1 MINSTLI
8 QELSIKIKELVKD
21 SPISDLDRN
30 IHALI
35 QGALTKMEL
44 ISREEYDVQ
53 TAVLQH
59 TRDKLNELEKKL
71 VAIEDLLQKPQK

>member
-1 MINSTLI
+1 MLNSVFF
-8 QELSIKIKELVKD
+8 QDLSIKIKELIKN
-21 SPISDLDRN
+21 SPAGELDNN

-53 TAVLQH
+53 AEVLKH
-59 TRDKLNELEKKL
+59 TREKLNALEKKL
-71 VAIEDLLQKPQK
+71 ETLEDLLQKSHK

>member
-1 MINSTLI
+1 MFNSVFL
-8 QELSIKIKELVKD
+8 QELSIKIKELIKS
-21 SPISDLDRN
+21 SPASDLERN

-53 TAVLQH
+53 TEVLKH
-59 TRDKLNELEKKL
+59 TREKLNALEKKL
-71 VAIEDLLQKPQK
+71 ESLEDLLQKSHK

>member
-1 MINSTLI
+1 MLNSGPLL
-8 QELSIKIKELVKD
+8 ELSNKIKELISK
-21 SPISDLDRN
+21 STASDLDKN

-53 TAVLQH
+53 TEVLKH
-59 TRDKLNELEKKL
+59 TREKLDALEEKL
-71 VAIEDLLQKPQK
+71 KTIEDLLQKSHK

>member
-1 MINSTLI
+1 MLNSTFLE
-8 QELSIKIKELVKD
+8 ELSIKIKELFKN
-21 SPISDLDRN
+21 SPAGDLDRN

-53 TAVLQH
+53 AEVLKH
-59 TRDKLNELEKKL
+59 TREKLNALEKKL
-71 VAIEDLLQKPQK
+71 ETLEDLLQKSHK

>member
-1 MINSTLI
+1 MINSKLI
-8 QELSIKIKELVKD
+8 QELSIKIKELYKN
-21 SPISDLDRN
+21 SPVSDLENN

-53 TAVLQH
+53 KEVLQH

-71 VAIEDLLQKPQK
+71 ASIEDLLQKTQK

>member
-1 MINSTLI
+1 MINSKLI
-8 QELSIKIKELVKD
+8 QDLSIKIKELSKN
-21 SPISDLDRN
+21 SPVSDLEKN

-44 ISREEYDVQ
+44 ISREEYDIQ
-53 TAVLQH
+53 KEVLQH

-71 VAIEDLLQKPQK
+71 ASIEDLLQKTQK

>member
-1 MINSTLI
+1 MINSKLI
-8 QELSIKIKELVKD
+8 QELSIKIKELSKN
-21 SPISDLDRN
+21 SPVSDLEKN

-53 TAVLQH
+53 KEVLQH
-59 TRDKLNELEKKL
+59 TRDKLHELEKRLAKL
-71 VAIEDLLQKPQK
+71 EDLLQKPQK

>member
-1 MINSTLI
+1 MLNSAFL
-8 QELSIKIKELVKD
+8 QELSIKIKELFKN
-21 SPISDLDRN
+21 SPANDLDRN

-53 TAVLQH
+53 TEVLKH
-59 TRDKLNELEKKL
+59 TREKLNALEEKL
-71 VAIEDLLQKPQK
+71 KTIEDLLQKSHK

>member
-1 MINSTLI
+1 MLNSAFL
-8 QELSIKIKELVKD
+8 QELSIKIKELIKN
-21 SPISDLDRN
+21 SPAGDLDRN

-53 TAVLQH
+53 TEVLKH
-59 TRDKLNELEKKL
+59 TREKLNALEKKL
-71 VAIEDLLQKPQK
+71 ETIEDLLQKSHK

>member
-1 MINSTLI
+1 MINS
-8 QELSIKIKELVKD
+8 EFMHDLSIKIKELTKN
-21 SPISDLDRN
+21 SPVADLDRN

-53 TAVLQH
+53 TEVLKQ
-59 TRDKLNELEKKL
+59 TKEKLNALEKKL
-71 VAIEDLLQKPQK
+71 QSIEDLLQKSQK

>member
-1 MINSTLI
+1 MLNSMFL
-8 QELSIKIKELVKD
+8 QDLSNRIKELIIN
-21 SPISDLDRN
+21 SPASDLDRN

-53 TAVLQH
+53 TEVLKH
-59 TRDKLNELEKKL
+59 TREKLDALEEKL
-71 VAIEDLLQKPQK
+71 KTIEDLLQKSHK

>member
-1 MINSTLI
+1 MLNSELFHD
-8 QELSIKIKELVKD
+8 LSIKIKELTIN
-21 SPISDLDRN
+21 SPIADLDKN

-53 TAVLQH
+53 TEVLKQ
-59 TRDKLNELEKKL
+59 TKEKLNALEKKL
-71 VAIEDLLQKPQK
+71 ESIEDLLQKSQK

>member
-1 MINSTLI
+1 MLNSAFL
-8 QELSIKIKELVKD
+8 QELSIKIKELFEN
-21 SPISDLDRN
+21 SPAGDLDRN

-53 TAVLQH
+53 TEVLKH
-59 TRDKLNELEKKL
+59 TREKLNALEKKL
-71 VAIEDLLQKPQK
+71 ETIEDLLQKSHK